1 MLAETS
7 GLDQQ
12 VSDGGPT
19 DDPVA
24 AEPPTAK
31 RDLRRQNEEAISVR

>member
-1 MLAETS
+1 MNRQSLPFIFVETS

-12 VSDGGPT
+12 VTNGCAP

-24 AEPPTAK
+24 AEPAAAK
-31 RDLRRQNEEAISVR
+31 RDLRC